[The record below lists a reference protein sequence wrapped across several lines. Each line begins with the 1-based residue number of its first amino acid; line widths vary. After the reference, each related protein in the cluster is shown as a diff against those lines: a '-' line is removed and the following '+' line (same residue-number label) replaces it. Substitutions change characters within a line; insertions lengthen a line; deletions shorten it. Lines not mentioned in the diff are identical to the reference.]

1 MGGSRG
7 INRGTFAPLYITAT
21 CAFDSCTTRFSILQH
36 LPLLH
41 STMAGRKSSSMSD
54 EFPLNTP
61 CLKRVPED
69 DESFEWPT
77 QKRLCPDNNTS
88 AGPSSSLPENVLA
101 VKAAVSQMERDLNS
115 DPTPVT
121 QAPSQNGWAP
131 ARSLSRQSSRRARMA
146 PIRRA
151 LNYEEDEDGVITIP
165 DDEEEDDDVF
175 PVESQLPVLHLQERE
190 LENMAGR
197 TEEELMRDL
206 EEMAAGTQGELL
218 ADWDQI
224 VAEEEERMEHET
236 RMQEETR
243 MEEIEEESDPEMEE
257 VEEESDPEM
266 EEIEEESQPEME
278 EEADGILESELH
290 RLMDRIEAVRIQRR
304 DVAPVDEEM
313 EEGEIQDGIT
323 EERGQQIHEESL
335 KIAVKALTDLIYEIV
350 TENCEGCINEYGGQ
364 LDHPQCVL
372 MSWGEQV
379 ETYFPLALERLTNK
393 VLLSKLHLV
402 HKIHMMFDC
411 ELDVAI
417 LEATEFLEYDMKKGW
432 VKDKVRDMVL
442 RKL

>member
-1 MGGSRG
+1 
-7 INRGTFAPLYITAT
+7 
-21 CAFDSCTTRFSILQH
+21 
-36 LPLLH
+36 
-41 STMAGRKSSSMSD
+41 MAGRKSSTMSD

-77 QKRLCPDNNTS
+77 QKRLCPDNNAS

-101 VKAAVSQMERDLNS
+101 VKAAVSQMERDLSS

-121 QAPSQNGWAP
+121 EAPRQNGWAP
-131 ARSLSRQSSRRARMA
+131 ARSLSRQSSRRARME
-146 PIRRA
+146 PVRRA
-151 LNYEEDEDGVITIP
+151 LNYEEDEDGLITIP

-175 PVESQLPVLHLQERE
+175 PVDAQLPVLHLQERE
-190 LENMAGR
+190 LEDVAGR

-218 ADWDQI
+218 ADWEQI
-224 VAEEEERMEHET
+224 VAEEEERMEQET

-243 MEEIEEESDPEMEE
+243 MEEIDEEGNPEMEE
-257 VEEESDPEM
+257 IDEEGNPEM
-266 EEIEEESQPEME
+266 EEIEEESNPEME
-278 EEADGILESELH
+278 EEAEGILDSELN
-290 RLMDRIEAVRIQRR
+290 RLMERIEAVRIQRR

-313 EEGEIQDGIT
+313 EEGEIQDSIT
-323 EERGQQIHEESL
+323 EDRGQQIHKESL
-335 KIAVKALTDLIYEIV
+335 KVAVKALTDLMYETI
-350 TENCEGCINEYGGQ
+350 TEKCEGCINDYPGQ
-364 LDHPQCVL
+364 LDHPQCML
-372 MSWGEQV
+372 MSWKEQV
-379 ETYFPLALERLTNK
+379 ETFFPLALERLTNK

-402 HKIHMMFDC
+402 YKIHMMFDC

-417 LEATEFLEYDMKKGW
+417 LEATEFLEFDMKKGW
-432 VKDKVRDMVL
+432 VQDKVRDMVL